1 MLKFAYLA
9 DLEFRML
16 ERLMLSYIWR
26 WLPAEDSGPDQR
38 RLVLLDSYALEH
50 ADLPLIF
57 SDRYV
62 WSQNGWDSHKFDQC
76 HRWASGSFEPQHPRR
91 SKSVHLAHYR
101 RVDHVIWVSETG
113 WDPCPQTRA
122 TPVTRHL

>member
-38 RLVLLDSYALEH
+38 RLVLLDSYVLEH

-62 WSQNGWDSHKFDQC
+62 WSQNGWDSHKFGQVVV
-76 HRWASGSFEPQHPRR
+76 SSLNTPGGVSPRILR
-91 SKSVHLAHYR
+91 ITV
-101 RVDHVIWVSETG
+101 E
-113 WDPCPQTRA
+113 
-122 TPVTRHL
+122 